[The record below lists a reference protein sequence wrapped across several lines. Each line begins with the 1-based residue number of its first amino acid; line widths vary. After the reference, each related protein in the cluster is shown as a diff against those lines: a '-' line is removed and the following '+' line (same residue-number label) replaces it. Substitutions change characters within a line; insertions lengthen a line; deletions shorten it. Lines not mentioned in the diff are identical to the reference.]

1 MEIDNVP
8 CFLCH
13 DTPNVLYKLCE
24 CLESNICV
32 DCYNID
38 NTQNMIR
45 CPICRRDFIFNY
57 KRNYGEFTKDVLYIV
72 LLFISIISIEL
83 FPPLHIYYTSN
94 ESQTI
99 NGLFIS
105 ICLFF
110 ITIGNIILVDLV
122 KKIILIGDNPIKIIT
137 MLYLVKEG
145 FLLILFFIINYN
157 DRINAIIYYIVF
169 VIGIIYVMPLL
180 FFSIIFMFDNFD
192 ELKKYIN
199 NKSQLRKIAIKSFIF
214 NTYREQIENQHIHVH
229 EPVQKIYL

>member
-13 DTPNVLYKLCE
+13 DTPDVLYKLCE
-24 CLESNICV
+24 CLESNICAE
-32 DCYNID
+32 CYNID
-38 NTQNMIR
+38 NTQQMAR
-45 CPICRRDFIFNY
+45 CAICRRDFTYNY
-57 KRNYGEFTKDVLYIV
+57 KRNYLILTKDVLCIV
-72 LLFISIISIEL
+72 LLFIAIISIEL
-83 FPPLHIYYTSN
+83 FPPLHIYYKSN

-99 NGLFIS
+99 NSIFIS

-122 KKIILIGDNPIKIIT
+122 KKIILIDDNTIKIIT
-137 MLYLVKEG
+137 MLYMLKEG

-169 VIGIIYVMPLL
+169 VIGIVYVMPLL
-180 FFSIIFMFDNFD
+180 FFSIIFMFNNFD

-199 NKSQLRKIAIKSFIF
+199 NKSQLRKIAINSYIF
-214 NTYREQIENQHIHVH
+214 NTYREQIENEPLP